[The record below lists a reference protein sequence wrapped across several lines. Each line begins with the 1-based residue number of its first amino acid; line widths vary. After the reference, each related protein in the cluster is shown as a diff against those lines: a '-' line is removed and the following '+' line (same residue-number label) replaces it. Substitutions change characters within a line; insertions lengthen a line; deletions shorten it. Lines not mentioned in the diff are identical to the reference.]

1 MKKTQYISPKTEIS
15 NIEAQN
21 MLALSKV
28 EGGVANE
35 NYEVLINENKFTD
48 IWENEL

>member
-35 NYEVLINENKFTD
+35 NYEVLINEKSFTD
-48 IWENEL
+48 IWGNGL